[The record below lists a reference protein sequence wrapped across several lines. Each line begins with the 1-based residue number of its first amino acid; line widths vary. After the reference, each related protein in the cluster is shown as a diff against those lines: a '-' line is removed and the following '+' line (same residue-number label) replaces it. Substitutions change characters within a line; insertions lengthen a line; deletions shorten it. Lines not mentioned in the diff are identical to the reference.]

1 MRDKSFHPG
10 QMLFG
15 VYVIKVQ
22 LGVGYLAEGG
32 RLADIKVS
40 NPKTLTTRLSFLHYH
55 VEGVKE
61 TEEMRLWW
69 RNVKVKRDG
78 RAGMRWNAKSGE
90 IE

>member
-1 MRDKSFHPG
+1 MSVGNLSPHSAESEGPLPKTYHPTHCMRYDVEYYLPFSMRDKSFHPG

-40 NPKTLTTRLSFLHYH
+40 NPKPL
-55 VEGVKE
+55 
-61 TEEMRLWW
+61 
-69 RNVKVKRDG
+69 
-78 RAGMRWNAKSGE
+78 
-90 IE
+90 